1 MLIKLIRLFLG
12 FVEFEASDGF
22 AERFL
27 NLCTI
32 NGITL
37 WQVQN
42 TGVKVKA
49 CTPLKAYKNI
59 RKVAR
64 KSGMRVRITRKRGLP
79 FFLKYNKVRAG
90 VIVGLF
96 ISCAFLSLS
105 SCMLWNIEVSGNESI
120 KTEKLMES
128 LESNG
133 VRVGV
138 LKSKID
144 TEDLAKQLLDEYNDL
159 SWASLNIFGTKA
171 VLEVKENSKKP
182 QIIDGSR
189 AMNLV
194 AKKAGQI
201 VAVEGHKGSNA
212 VKEGN
217 AVVKGDLLISGVVAN
232 SDGSEQTVRA
242 MGRVIAKTE
251 TTLKSESQLEV
262 ESAVLQNAE
271 NKHYLYALGAQIPLF
286 LKCKGEELY
295 NGEML
300 LKSKSGQ
307 LPFGVKW
314 AVVGEFEESN
324 VTLTENQA
332 LLLALADAVNKKR
345 YNCSGDCEIQAVKYT
360 KEAGVENVKITCKID
375 ALENI
380 AEEKEFFLE

>member
-1 MLIKLIRLFLG
+1 MLIKLLRLFLG
-12 FVEFEASDGF
+12 FVEFEATDGF

-59 RKVAR
+59 RTVAR

-79 FFLKYNKVRAG
+79 FFIKYNKVRAG
-90 VIVGLF
+90 VLVGLF
-96 ISCAFLSLS
+96 ICCVFLSLS

-120 KTEKLMES
+120 KTERLMES

-133 VRVGV
+133 VKVGV
-138 LKSKID
+138 LKSRVD
-144 TEDLAKQLLDEYNDL
+144 TADLARQLLNEYNEL

-171 VLEVKENSKKP
+171 VLEVKENTEKP
-182 QIIDGSR
+182 QIIDGNR
-189 AMNLV
+189 AINLV

-201 VAVEGHKGSNA
+201 VTVEGHRGSNA
-212 VKEGN
+212 VKEGS
-217 AVVKGDLLISGVVAN
+217 AVVKGDLLVSGVVTNA
-232 SDGSEQTVRA
+232 DGSEKTVHA

-271 NKHYLYALGAQIPLF
+271 NKYYLYALGAQIPLF

-295 NGEML
+295 NGETL
-300 LKSKSGQ
+300 LKSKSGA
-307 LPFGVKW
+307 LPFGIKW
-314 AVVGEFEESN
+314 SVMGKLEEES
-324 VTLTENQA
+324 VKLTENQA
-332 LLLALADAVNKKR
+332 LLLALTDAVNEKR
-345 YNCSGDCEIQAVKYT
+345 RNYSGDCEIQAVKYK
-360 KEAGVENVKITCKID
+360 KETGDSTVKINCKIT